1 MFDEL
6 LDIFFALFVSQLAM
20 NIELNQIQVKF
31 HLVLLGRVGFNFVV
45 SFYLVSFVVIYEFN

>member
-1 MFDEL
+1 M